1 MAHPPHLPGP
11 CGPGERHSLVPVAGE
26 KAGEILLRRGL
37 RRLPHAWFL
46 PQKVKAPGL
55 PGTMTSGNLRYLL
68 ALYRLEGQQGVRS
81 VAMARALG
89 LKKPSVCR
97 MLGNLRDLG
106 LVDKDAYGAAFLTPA
121 GRDLAGRYC
130 RYYQAVARWIQ
141 GEFPH
146 SGDLEGPVCAL
157 LLELPEESLR
167 RFQLRAEQEG
177 ERL

>member
-1 MAHPPHLPGP
+1 M
-11 CGPGERHSLVPVAGE
+11 
-26 KAGEILLRRGL
+26 
-37 RRLPHAWFL
+37 
-46 PQKVKAPGL
+46 KAPDL
-55 PGTMTSGNLRYLL
+55 PETMTSGNLRYLL

-167 RFQLRAEQEG
+167 RFQLREEQEG